1 MSQIS
6 EYFRSIFFPNLGITL
21 RNIGDHINIGSF
33 EVRFYGIIIMI
44 GFLLAY
50 VLVTNEAKRTKQ
62 NPEMYLDFILILII
76 PAILGARLYYILFR
90 LDQYI
95 VQGDVGATLKAM
107 LNIRGGGLAIYGGII
122 AGVITAVI
130 FCKVRKV
137 SFVLMADTA
146 TFGILIGQIL
156 GRFGNF
162 FNREAFGAY
171 TNSKMAMAIPLDYYR
186 SDGNLDYLERTGVI
200 TQKMLD
206 NVVNIDGMDC
216 ITVHPT
222 FLYESLW
229 NLMLLVFLFIYR
241 KHKKFKGEFALIYVG
256 GYGLGR
262 FIVEGLRSDSLMIG
276 NTGIKVSQV
285 LALVCFVTAVVLL
298 VINYVRCAK
307 RGWPA
312 AVMGDAAGTE
322 VKISGECD
330 PADTEVETSGEA
342 DAAGTEVETSG
353 GSDDAGEKKRK
364 MTKMPQNS
372 ISAQKKWQ

>member
-1 MSQIS
+1 M
-6 EYFRSIFFPNLGITL
+6 
-21 RNIGDHINIGSF
+21 
-33 EVRFYGIIIMI
+33 
-44 GFLLAY
+44 
-50 VLVTNEAKRTKQ
+50 
-62 NPEMYLDFILILII
+62 
-76 PAILGARLYYILFR
+76 
-90 LDQYI
+90 
-95 VQGDVGATLKAM
+95 
-107 LNIRGGGLAIYGGII
+107 
-122 AGVITAVI
+122 
-130 FCKVRKV
+130 RKV

-229 NLMLLVFLFIYR
+229 NLLLLVFLFIYR

-262 FIVEGLRSDSLMIG
+262 FIIEGLRSDSLMIG
-276 NTGIKVSQV
+276 NTGIKVSQA

-298 VINYVRCAK
+298 VINYVRCARK
-307 RGWPA
+307 GWPS
-312 AVMGDAAGTE
+312 VEMSGDTE
-322 VKISGECD
+322 
-330 PADTEVETSGEA
+330 TEVEPGGETTPDETEVEA
-342 DAAGTEVETSG
+342 DADQKAGRQ
-353 GSDDAGEKKRK
+353 GSDDYTEK
-364 MTKMPQNS
+364 
-372 ISAQKKWQ
+372 

>member
-1 MSQIS
+1 
-6 EYFRSIFFPNLGITL
+6 
-21 RNIGDHINIGSF
+21 
-33 EVRFYGIIIMI
+33 
-44 GFLLAY
+44 
-50 VLVTNEAKRTKQ
+50 
-62 NPEMYLDFILILII
+62 
-76 PAILGARLYYILFR
+76 
-90 LDQYI
+90 
-95 VQGDVGATLKAM
+95 M

-122 AGVITAVI
+122 AGIITAVI

-137 SFVLMADTA
+137 NFVLMADTA

-276 NTGIKVSQV
+276 NTGIKVSQA

-307 RGWPA
+307 RGWPV

-353 GSDDAGEKKRK
+353 GSDDAGEKKK
-364 MTKMPQNS
+364 DDKDATK
-372 ISAQKKWQ
+372 